1 LLAQQA
7 MVPQVNQ
14 LAADTFTNASYAA
27 EQAAAAQSSATTAAN
42 QVTLAANQ
50 VSLAA
55 DQVDLAEAEVIKA
68 QNAVAAA
75 AAGPNSTATSTS
87 SVGIGAGSKT
97 FTVQTGKTFV
107 PGQFFVASNSP
118 GNFMHGQI
126 TSYDSGTGALVGNIT
141 AFGGTGTF
149 ASWQIGLS
157 SPMTSSLAETLS
169 NKTLTD
175 PKITLGGT
183 NGTAGQVP
191 VSQGPGLPPVW
202 SPGFGIVRVPRTSNT
217 TLAAGNRGNLIAIT
231 SGTFTQTFDACSS
244 LGAGW
249 FVYLQN
255 AGTGDI
261 TLDPNGSETID
272 SLTSFVMY
280 PGEVRLVICNG
291 TSFNSV
297 VLSSFYKVFTTS
309 GTFIKPPGYTAFDG
323 LMWGAGGNG
332 SLPYGAGGG
341 GACVPLTGIALGAS
355 ASVSI
360 GASGGASSIIG
371 SLVAY
376 GGGSSVSGQWA
387 GGGGWFSSGAS
398 NLGGAPA
405 PVAGHNDFGGGNA
418 IGGNGTSIWGGGA
431 GGGNSSGLGL
441 QGGNSVYGGGGGASS
456 ASSASSAS
464 AGTSVY
470 GGNGG
475 GPNTNGGVP
484 GGGGGGGTTV
494 GGRGEL
500 RIWGIV

>member
-1 LLAQQA
+1 MLEWIEDRANETEGWANDADQARTDAEAQ
-7 MVPQVNQ
+7 VS
-14 LAADTFTNASYAA
+14 LAAA
-27 EQAAAAQSSATTAAN
+27 
-42 QVTLAANQ
+42 Q

-55 DQVDLAEAEVIKA
+55 DQVDLAEAEVVKA

-87 SVGIGAGSKT
+87 SVAIGAGSKT

-169 NKTLTD
+169 NKTLVD

-261 TLDPNGSETID
+261 TLDPSGSETID

-332 SLPYGAGGG
+332 SAYYSGGGG

-355 ASVSI
+355 ASVFI
-360 GASGGASSIIG
+360 GASGGASSSID
-371 SLVAY
+371 SLIAY
-376 GGGSSVSGQWA
+376 GGGTAGLSTGVWG
-387 GGGGWFSSGAS
+387 GGGGWFGAGS
-398 NLGGAPA
+398 QTQGGAPA

-431 GGGNSSGLGL
+431 GGGNSSGIGND
-441 QGGNSVYGGGGGASS
+441 GGNSVYGGGGGSG
-456 ASSASSAS
+456 
-464 AGTSVY
+464 AGSVRGLSVY
-470 GGNGG
+470 GGAGG
-475 GPNTNGGVP
+475 STNQAGSAP
-484 GGGGGGGTTV
+484 GGGGGAPGGSGGPSATTL